1 MADNKQE
8 TPYSNNL
15 FSNHFLQ
22 ERLEDLDDWKQAEI
36 EEKFEEIQELWEEKK
51 DYLQNDPNEDNTQE
65 HFIDPI
71 LTQIL
76 DHYTDL
82 EAQKEISGE
91 TLNPDYLFFENFN
104 EHLDAEDDNDK
115 EKFEHSYALGDAKR
129 WDRKLDK
136 SASNNTNP
144 AFQIYNYVDRLRAN
158 WGILTNGKKWRLY
171 SYEDCEADTYYE
183 IDIVEAILK
192 EDDRETA
199 LENFKYFYLFFRQES
214 FLPKEQGFLD
224 KVFEGSVSYSK
235 GLEEDLE
242 DKIYTA
248 LEVTARGFFETND
261 LEKTE
266 ENAEKVHRASLI
278 FLYRFL
284 FILNAESRGLLP
296 VEEDR
301 YEKILSL
308 EYLKQRLD
316 EDDTEVFGEDD
327 WAWNRRIQP
336 LFEAIDEG
344 EQYGDFE
351 ITAYN
356 GGLFDQENHEFL
368 AENKLQGTY
377 IRKILKLLTQSE
389 DAETGEKV
397 LVDYRDLNIR
407 HLGSVYEGLL
417 EHEIQ
422 IADENLI
429 LKDGEWEPAED
440 SSKDFDEVETDRKV
454 EKDQPYLTNESGER
468 KATGSYYTPEYIVEY
483 IVENTVGPKVD
494 EKLEEAGDNSEVLD
508 KVLELNVC
516 DPAMG
521 SGHFL
526 TEATS
531 YIAHKI
537 VEHGHIDEERVDEG
551 NELIWVKRQVVKQ
564 SIYGVDINPL
574 AVELGKLSLWIE
586 TMSKGKP
593 LSFLDH
599 HIKVGNS
606 LVGSDFDEILQ
617 HPFSEEQKSL
627 DNDRFQFGTPED
639 AKKNLQKKY
648 QELEQMPEET
658 VEQVHEKEEAYEEF
672 VEENM
677 LYNQFKEIANIHTYQ
692 YFDGDLDQT
701 DYDNFLIHNIGAPD
715 FGGYA
720 DNDWFQNAQKGAEE
734 RHYFHWELEFPK
746 IFFGQQEGFDAVVGN
761 PPYIRI
767 QNLREFDESL
777 VEYYNS
783 NYEVSEGKYDI
794 YALFVEKSI
803 NLTED
808 NGLSTYILPN
818 KFFTA
823 DYGESLRKYLLE
835 GEYLEDVIDFGSVQ
849 IFDQATT
856 YTAIITFSKQGEG
869 YRYADM
875 SKSNPEKELENVELI
890 ESSYEPL
897 TEEKWM
903 FCTPE
908 ELEILEKI
916 DERKGSSNLQSI
928 AKRIFQGTNSGKDK
942 VYVVKPVEENE
953 DHYKVKSRQTDSE
966 HLIEKELLHP
976 ILKGSE
982 IGRYEIE
989 EPERLVIY
997 PYKAE
1002 DYGNTDRRPLSPEEL
1017 QEEYP
1022 ETWNY
1027 LKEVEDDLK
1036 DRDYLMDAIEK
1047 GNMGYSYWYE
1057 MWKPRRLEWM
1067 TSSKL
1072 LTQVLAKR
1080 TALAVDEEGKY
1091 FFVGGGTAGGN
1102 AVIIEGDERYVQA
1115 LLNSSV
1121 TSFYLKNRAIPYNN
1135 DYYSFGKGVLKNLP
1149 LIKQEECE
1157 QRELLSS
1164 KARKISE
1171 NRRKLNS
1178 INLTIEDYLGN
1189 YQDGKTLNDLYT
1201 PASGVSD
1208 KPVSETSEDKE
1219 KLQVGSVETEKN
1231 GDSVTLLVSARYKP
1245 ENEAGHDTDRWG
1257 YTETELYRAMEF
1269 HDLSKTEAALIEE
1282 FVPVA
1287 VEEAGGFADFRS
1299 SATKT
1304 MSLIDRL
1311 KKLTLPKVSDVE
1323 DDLQKFIE
1331 QKERAEEL
1339 EEKIE
1344 KTDQEINE
1352 IVYDLYDL
1360 TEEEIE
1366 IVEESV
1372 NES

>member
-1 MADNKQE
+1 MADNKEE

-36 EEKFEEIQELWEEKK
+36 EEKFEELQELWEEKK

-183 IDIVEAILK
+183 IDIVENILK

-296 VEEDR
+296 IEEDR

-316 EDDTEVFGEDD
+316 EGDTEVFNEDE
-327 WAWNRRIQP
+327 WVWNRRIQP

-344 EQYGDFE
+344 EQYGEFE

-356 GGLFDQENHEFL
+356 GGLFDEDNHEFL
-368 AENKLQGTY
+368 AENKLQGNY
-377 IRKILKLLTQSE
+377 IREILKLLTQSE
-389 DAETGEKV
+389 DKETGEKV

-429 LKDGEWEPAED
+429 LKSGEWESAEE
-440 SSKDFDEVETDRKV
+440 SNKDFDEVETDRKV
-454 EKDQPYLTNESGER
+454 EEGQPYLTNESGER

-494 EKLEEAGDNSEVLD
+494 EKIEEAEDSTEVLD

-537 VEHGHIDEERVDEG
+537 VEHGHIDEERLDEG
-551 NELIWVKRQVVKQ
+551 NELIWVKRQVVKK

-606 LVGSDFDEILQ
+606 LVGADFDEILQ
-617 HPFSEEQKSL
+617 HPFADKQKSL

-639 AKKNLQKKY
+639 AKETLQKKY
-648 QELEQMPEET
+648 QKIESMPEET

-672 VEENM
+672 IKENM
-677 LYNQFKEIANIHTYQ
+677 LYNQFKQVANIHTYQ
-692 YFDGDLDQT
+692 HFDGDIDQT
-701 DYDNFLIHNIGAPD
+701 TYENFLINNLGVTD
-715 FGGYA
+715 LGGYT
-720 DNDWFQNAQKGAEE
+720 DNDWFQDAQKDANQS
-734 RHYFHWELEFPK
+734 HYFHWELEFPK
-746 IFFGQQEGFDAVVGN
+746 IFFGQKEGFDAIVGN
-761 PPYIRI
+761 PPYISVTNIPSEIRDYI
-767 QNLREFDESL
+767 SDNFSTAKGRFDTYI
-777 VEYYNS
+777 V
-783 NYEVSEGKYDI
+783 
-794 YALFVEKSI
+794 FMEKSI
-803 NLTED
+803 NIARD
-808 NGLSTYILPN
+808 GGSISKIIPIKWAIYGNGSKFRDLLLDEVSLNSLANLSQCEVFP
-818 KFFTA
+818 
-823 DYGESLRKYLLE
+823 GP
-835 GEYLEDVIDFGSVQ
+835 
-849 IFDQATT
+849 TT
-856 YTAIITFSKQGEG
+856 YPCIPI
-869 YRYADM
+869 
-875 SKSNPEKELENVELI
+875 
-890 ESSYEPL
+890 
-897 TEEKWM
+897 
-903 FCTPE
+903 
-908 ELEILEKI
+908 
-916 DERKGSSNLQSI
+916 
-928 AKRIFQGTNSGKDK
+928 
-942 VYVVKPVEENE
+942 
-953 DHYKVKSRQTDSE
+953 
-966 HLIEKELLHP
+966 IEKETSSSGHEIELINIPEESPQKVNGDISDYSHSLPVERVNQTPDRIICPYMDDIQWEIFSKMKERGTRLEEIYRIEQAIRMGGKDAREELIVDEPEDMDKAHP
-976 ILKGSE
+976 LVDGKNLSNYSIDWD
-982 IGRYEIE
+982 GRYLIY
-989 EPERLVIY
+989 EPEKLY
-997 PYKAE
+997 NAKSE
-1002 DYGNTDRRPLSPEEL
+1002 DLLN
-1017 QEEYP
+1017 QEKILIKRIAD
-1022 ETWNY
+1022 N
-1027 LKEVEDDLK
+1027 L
-1036 DRDYLMDAIEK
+1036 
-1047 GNMGYSYWYE
+1047 
-1057 MWKPRRLEWM
+1057 
-1067 TSSKL
+1067 TSAFDSGI
-1072 LTQVLAKR
+1072 
-1080 TALAVDEEGKY
+1080 EGKFTY
-1091 FFVGGGTAGGN
+1091 PLNTVYTLTN
-1102 AVIIEGDERYVQA
+1102 NSDIDENYRYHTA
-1115 LLNSSV
+1115 LLNSNLLDWIYKLLFAAISIRGGYV
-1121 TSFYLKNRAIPYNN
+1121 EFREYLKH
-1135 DYYSFGKGVLKNLP
+1135 LP
-1149 LIKQEECE
+1149 LRDIDPNLGEDQEKHDKLCSKVEKIEDSKQELK
-1157 QRELLSS
+1157 RY
-1164 KARKISE
+1164 
-1171 NRRKLNS
+1171 NTD
-1178 INLTIEDYLGN
+1178 INDYLGN
-1189 YQDGKTLNDLYT
+1189 YAFGNTLGNIYT
-1201 PASGVSD
+1201 PSDGVSD
-1208 KPVSETSEDKE
+1208 TPLSDTSEDRE
-1219 KLQVGSVETEKN
+1219 KLRVGSVSTQRN
-1231 GDSVTLLVSARYKP
+1231 GESITLNVSARYKP
-1245 ENEAGHDTDRWG
+1245 EDPSDHKTDQYG
-1257 YTETELYRAMEF
+1257 YIETELFPAMEF
-1269 HDLSKTEAALIEE
+1269 HNLSEIEKALVEE
-1282 FVPVA
+1282 FVPMA
-1287 VEEAGGFADFRS
+1287 VEEAGGFADFREN
-1299 SATKT
+1299 ATT
-1304 MSLIDRL
+1304 TNSLIDRL
-1311 KKLTLPKVSDVE
+1311 KDLKLPKVSDVE

-1331 QKERAEEL
+1331 QKEKAEEL

-1366 IVEESV
+1366 IVERGI
-1372 NES
+1372 N